1 MSFDMII
8 SLIGGVGLLLFGLR
22 TLSDNLDNLA
32 GARFRSFLGRV
43 TKNRLFGIGTGA
55 LIASLLQ
62 SSSAATLLLIGLAR
76 AGIVNLNQSIYLIL
90 GSDIGTTLTV
100 QLIAFKI
107 FNFALLF
114 IGVGFFIFFL
124 SKKEKIRFMGLSLF
138 GLGLIFL
145 GLKIMITGMGTLKD
159 QGWVQPLLNRV
170 GDFALLGIL
179 LGAIFSSLL
188 NSSTA
193 AVGIFLAASTQ
204 NMLPL
209 NAAIPLILGAN
220 IGTCSTVLI
229 SSIGGSIEARRIA
242 MCHFIIKVTGVL
254 LFIPFL
260 HPFQNLV
267 NFSSLDPGRQIAN
280 AHTFFNLILAVI
292 FFPFARTF
300 SALVVKLIPA
310 RAEVETFPKTRYLDR
325 ELQQT
330 PGVALSQATK
340 EALRM
345 AEFVREMFHNT
356 ITVFVKDDLELAE
369 AVEKRDDWVDTL
381 DREIKLYLTQLSQ
394 KMLSREE
401 SIREVA
407 LLSMINDLENIGDII
422 DKNLLELAKKKIL
435 KGLQF
440 SAQGL
445 SEIVELH
452 QMVGK
457 NYDQMI
463 LAVES
468 QDQKA
473 AQKVLQEKTV
483 INQKERALY
492 QAHIQR
498 LHAGYAES
506 IETSAIHLDVLT
518 NLKRINSHITGIIYP
533 LLELPDNNK

>member
-1 MSFDMII
+1 MSFNMII
-8 SLIGGVGLLLFGLR
+8 SLIGGIGLLLFGLN

-32 GARFRSFLGRV
+32 GARFRSFIGRV
-43 TKNRLFGIGTGA
+43 TKNRLFGMGTGA

-107 FNFALLF
+107 FNFALLI

-124 SKKEKIRFMGLSLF
+124 SKKEKIKFMGLSLF

-145 GLKIMITGMGTLKD
+145 GLKIMIGEMGTLKD
-159 QGWVQPLLNRV
+159 QGWVQALLNHV
-170 GDFALLGIL
+170 GQYPLSGIL
-179 LGAIFSSLL
+179 LGALLSSLL

-193 AVGIFLAASTQ
+193 AIGIFLAASTQ
-204 NMLPL
+204 NILPL
-209 NAAIPLILGAN
+209 NTAVPLILGAN
-220 IGTCSTVLI
+220 VGTCSTVLI

-242 MCHFIIKVTGVL
+242 ISHFMIKFTGVL
-254 LFIPFL
+254 FFIPFL
-260 HPFQNLV
+260 HLFQYLITL
-267 NFSSLDPGRQIAN
+267 SSFDPGRQIAN
-280 AHTFFNLILAVI
+280 AHTFFNVILAVL
-292 FFPFARTF
+292 FFPFAGAF
-300 SALVVKLIPA
+300 SNLVVKLVPA
-310 RAEVETFPKTRYLDR
+310 RAEIETFPKTKYLDR
-325 ELQQT
+325 ELLQT
-330 PGVALSQATK
+330 PAVALSQATK

-345 AEFVREMFHNT
+345 GEFVREMFQNT
-356 ITVFVKDDLELAE
+356 LTVFVEDNLGLAE
-369 AVEKRDDWVDTL
+369 TIEKKDDWVDTL

-401 SIREVA
+401 SVREVA

-440 SAQGL
+440 SVQGL
-445 SEIVELH
+445 AEIVELH

-463 LAVES
+463 LAVEQ
-468 QDQKA
+468 QDQNT

-498 LHAGYAES
+498 LHAGYKES

-533 LLELPDNNK
+533 LLELKSNTT

>member
-1 MSFDMII
+1 MII
-8 SLIGGVGLLLFGLR
+8 SLLGGVGLLLFGLR

-32 GARFRSFLGRV
+32 GARFRSFLGWV
-43 TKNRLFGIGTGA
+43 TKNRLFGLGTGA

-107 FNFALLF
+107 FNYALLF
-114 IGVGFFIFFL
+114 IGIGFFIFFL
-124 SKKEKIRFMGLSLF
+124 SKKEKVKFFGLSLL

-145 GLKIMITGMGTLKD
+145 GLKMMIQEMGALKD
-159 QGWVQPLLNRV
+159 QGWVQPLMNHV
-170 GDFALLGIL
+170 GDHALLGIL

-193 AVGIFLAASTQ
+193 AIGIFLAASTQ
-204 NMLPL
+204 NMLP
-209 NAAIPLILGAN
+209 IHVSVPLILGAN

-242 MCHFIIKVTGVL
+242 MSHFMIKAIGVL

-260 HPFQNLV
+260 YPFQYLV
-267 NFSSLDPGRQIAN
+267 ILSSADPGRQIAN
-280 AHTFFNLILAVI
+280 AHTFFNIILAI
-292 FFPFARTF
+292 LFFPFANTF
-300 SALVVKLIPA
+300 SNLVIKFLPA
-310 RAEVETFPKTRYLDR
+310 RTEFETFPKTKYLDR
-325 ELQQT
+325 ELLQT
-330 PGVALSQATK
+330 PALALSQATK
-340 EALRM
+340 EVLRM
-345 AEFVREMFHNT
+345 GEFVREMFQNT
-356 ITVFVKDDLELAE
+356 ITVFVDDDLELAE
-369 AVEKRDDWVDTL
+369 TIEKRDDWVDTL
-381 DREIKLYLTQLSQ
+381 DREIKLYLTQLNQ

-435 KGLQF
+435 KCFQF
-440 SAQGL
+440 SSQGL
-445 SEIVELH
+445 SEIIELH

-463 LAVES
+463 FAVEH
-468 QDQKA
+468 QDQKT
-473 AQKVLQEKTV
+473 AQSVLQEKTA

-498 LHAGYAES
+498 LHAGYRES

-533 LLELPDNNK
+533 LLELPTTNDA